1 MAGLFLISFFV
12 LGILFLFLS
21 FLDDYNDEIWGTASR
36 ISFII
41 GIIFL
46 IAIPICRID
55 SKVEI
60 EYFKSVQITLD
71 ANRKN
76 PQDLNVFE
84 RTSVLEEI
92 NTCNKKITGWHVK
105 GTKWY
110 NNKWYLDPTTQDA
123 ILIK

>member
-1 MAGLFLISFFV
+1 MTGLFLISSFV
-12 LGILFLFLS
+12 LAFLFLFLS
-21 FLDDYNDEIWGTASR
+21 FLDDYNDEIWGTASC

-76 PQDLNVFE
+76 PQDLNVLKELLFW
-84 RTSVLEEI
+84 
-92 NTCNKKITGWHVK
+92 KKSIPVIRKLLVGMSRALNGIITNG
-105 GTKWY
+105 
-110 NNKWYLDPTTQDA
+110 
-123 ILIK
+123 I